1 MEGLEKLSDKIGA
14 TVLTV
19 SVSTIFSIPISY
31 LYLCVQHS
39 KFVLIFVNEIVTKI
53 GSCLLKFGTAE
64 LILTLTQLGIKTE
77 GKPDIVSNKRKLI
90 KWIQKAY
97 EDLMEDVDKEPEER

>member
-1 MEGLEKLSDKIGA
+1 M
-14 TVLTV
+14 
-19 SVSTIFSIPISY
+19 
-31 LYLCVQHS
+31 
-39 KFVLIFVNEIVTKI
+39 
-53 GSCLLKFGTAE
+53 LKFGTAE